1 MPNAKLSY
9 FLKNKKTLICQE
21 CKRNFS
27 ASGKRADA
35 AKFCSRSCYLKNRG
49 HSSGRCLQCGKSAKG
64 LRFCNPVCQRTY
76 WNERDEVFR
85 AVRRKSRWKQKAKLL
100 QNLGGKCLS
109 CGITDIRVLDI
120 DHIDASKKTK
130 PDLKRY
136 PSYIRFNLGARGQV
150 SRQPAVRAGHQP
162 KARPVPWKT
171 DGMF

>member
-27 ASGKRADA
+27 ASWKRADA
-35 AKFCSRSCYLKNRG
+35 AKFCSRSCYLKNRW

-85 AVRRKSRWKQKAKLL
+85 AVRRKSRWKQKAELL

-136 PSYIRFNLGARGQV
+136 PSYIRFKLWEQDKGNLQILCANCHRIKTH
-150 SRQPAVRAGHQP
+150 RDT
-162 KARPVPWKT
+162 WKT